1 MKRQFGYTATEL
13 LIGGVGFP
21 LILAAI
27 FGWGWNVVKIAT
39 SDFELTGI
47 LIARVI
53 GVFVPPVGSIIGY
66 F

>member
-1 MKRQFGYTATEL
+1 MKRQLGFTVTEL
-13 LIGGVGFP
+13 LIGGGGFP
-21 LILAAI
+21 FVLAAI

-39 SDFELTGI
+39 SDFELTGM